1 MRFVALFLLLGSI
14 LTSFQVLAMGKETQG
29 YSPNELVFVQSV
41 MYQPLAKF
49 CQRQDE
55 ELFYQNAFKQW
66 QTRNQTKITQGSNE
80 FTVRVESQDERVT
93 RVIKMLIHQVEAD
106 WGGSDSENRT
116 NKCRQLKD
124 YLKEDA

>member
-1 MRFVALFLLLGSI
+1 MRLVSVFLLLGSL
-14 LTSFQVLAMGKETQG
+14 LTSFHVFSMGKEAQG

-55 ELFYQNAFKQW
+55 ELFYQEAFKQW
-66 QTRNQTKITQGSNE
+66 QSVNQSEITQGSEE
-80 FTVRVESQDERVT
+80 FTARVESQNDRVT

-106 WGGSDSENRT
+106 WGGSDRENKAK
-116 NKCRQLKD
+116 KCSQLKE
-124 YLKEDA
+124 YLKADA